1 MKGLKL
7 YLALSA
13 VIMIVYVVAQ
23 YYKPKPT
30 DWTATYL
37 KEDKIPFGLYI
48 LYQEIGS
55 LFPEAVVRTA
65 RAPVYN
71 TLKDV
76 DYQNSNYLLI
86 AGSLQLDKLDYRE
99 LDKYLRKGNDVFI
112 ATFDLGKV
120 LQNRLKLK
128 TDLVYGITEAK
139 STAINFVNPLLK
151 NPKPYRFDKGL
162 GDQYFS
168 AFDST
173 WVTILG
179 KNAKG
184 QANFIKYA
192 YGKGNLYILPNPQL
206 LTNYNLIK
214 ADGADYAAK
223 ALSYLNPRP
232 ILIWDEQYSRG
243 NTDDASLLRV
253 IFKHDKLR
261 WAYYIALISLLVFVF
276 FEVKRRQRIIPIITP
291 LKNTSVDFVK
301 VVGSVYF
308 EQRNNT
314 DISHKKINYFL
325 EFIRSNYKLKTQELD
340 QEFVN
345 ALSQKTG
352 IQVEVIQSLIQLI
365 NNVMG
370 AKKVSDQQLIALN
383 KNIEQF
389 HKQVL

>member
-120 LQNRLKLK
+120 LQNRLKL
-128 TDLVYGITEAK
+128 
-139 STAINFVNPLLK
+139 
-151 NPKPYRFDKGL
+151 
-162 GDQYFS
+162 
-168 AFDST
+168 
-173 WVTILG
+173 
-179 KNAKG
+179 
-184 QANFIKYA
+184 
-192 YGKGNLYILPNPQL
+192 
-206 LTNYNLIK
+206 
-214 ADGADYAAK
+214 
-223 ALSYLNPRP
+223 
-232 ILIWDEQYSRG
+232 
-243 NTDDASLLRV
+243 
-253 IFKHDKLR
+253 
-261 WAYYIALISLLVFVF
+261 
-276 FEVKRRQRIIPIITP
+276 
-291 LKNTSVDFVK
+291 
-301 VVGSVYF
+301 
-308 EQRNNT
+308 
-314 DISHKKINYFL
+314 
-325 EFIRSNYKLKTQELD
+325 
-340 QEFVN
+340 
-345 ALSQKTG
+345 
-352 IQVEVIQSLIQLI
+352 
-365 NNVMG
+365 
-370 AKKVSDQQLIALN
+370 
-383 KNIEQF
+383 
-389 HKQVL
+389 